1 MVDTSDF
8 TIAYVPTS
16 VYSVG
21 NPPYGMIGR
30 VEETSAS
37 FEARSAPRLY
47 PTAGGARQLASLP
60 RHRRTIMTLLG
71 GAASWPVAARAQQ
84 RERKSDNL

>member
-1 MVDTSDF
+1 MDLRMVDTSDF

-37 FEARSAPRLY
+37 FEARTAPRLY
-47 PTAGGARQLASLP
+47 PTAGGAR
-60 RHRRTIMTLLG
+60 
-71 GAASWPVAARAQQ
+71 
-84 RERKSDNL
+84 